1 MTINDP
7 ATIWRLHL
15 LPTRGEI
22 DGQKI
27 AEIRKEAQTL
37 CLDRSVLGMG
47 WSVDAAPG
55 ENISWKEYKERFVAK
70 YKRELKKEDNVR
82 LWNED
87 VEIGDLVW
95 TRMTKL
101 NGEYLLA
108 RVTGKW
114 RYETTPKFVDA
125 DMVNIRE
132 VEFVCVGNMSH
143 MPDLDGADKVVKAFI
158 RGQTLRKIN
167 GVDNLSRDLWN
178 QHCPPT
184 SLID

>member
-1 MTINDP
+1 MAINDP

-15 LPTRGEI
+15 RPTHGENNR
-22 DGQKI
+22 QT
-27 AEIRKEAQTL
+27 QTL

-47 WSVDAAPG
+47 WSVDADPDDWTDYVNLSRAKYG
-55 ENISWKEYKERFVAK
+55 ELNRNVRRWKE
-70 YKRELKKEDNVR
+70 
-82 LWNED
+82 D
-87 VEIGDLVW
+87 VKIGDLVW
-95 TRMTKL
+95 TKMTEL
-101 NGEYLLA
+101 NGEYFLA
-108 RVTGKW
+108 KVTGEW

-125 DMVNIRE
+125 TMVNIRE

-143 MPDLDGADKVVKAFI
+143 MPDSDEADKVVQAFR
-158 RGQTLRKIN
+158 RGWTLQKIN